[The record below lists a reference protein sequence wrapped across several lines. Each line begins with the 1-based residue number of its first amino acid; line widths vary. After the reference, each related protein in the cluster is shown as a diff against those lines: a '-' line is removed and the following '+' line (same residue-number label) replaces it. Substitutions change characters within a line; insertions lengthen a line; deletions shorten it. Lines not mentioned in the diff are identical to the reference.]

1 MFRSFHGIYSG
12 GVGGDNYANV
22 CSNWQLSLLKWHLA
36 APGYFAVITAA
47 LVLAWSPVTA
57 GTQLRQLSVSII
69 TRWNI
74 DFFREGL
81 KFHNHGDTK
90 KAPTRAFSCGWK
102 CLLAHDHKER
112 DGWLQESMLTN
123 QLLVLIVS
131 IITWSPVRWNMKGWI
146 WKRWMLLISL
156 KCKNYFV
163 PLTCLKPIL
172 CCWLDF
178 WRYVSREIWRK
189 H

>member
-1 MFRSFHGIYSG
+1 MQQLAIITSKVTSSGSRVFCSHYSRISAG
-12 GVGGDNYANV
+12 RP
-22 CSNWQLSLLKWHLA
+22 L
-36 APGYFAVITAA
+36 
-47 LVLAWSPVTA
+47 TA
-57 GTQLRQLSVSII
+57 GTQLRLLSVSII

-131 IITWSPVRWNMKGWI
+131 IITRSPVRWNMKGWI
-146 WKRWMLLISL
+146 WKRWKLLISL

-189 H
+189 HWVVHLAATRVAAALLH